1 MTNDSMD
8 NFKIRLDDDNPDEV
22 LNDQIAEET
31 TPPSNRKIFLLFF
44 LLLILMAAG
53 MAVVYMDIKKR
64 LATNIDAGTTAF
76 SNISKEVSV
85 AMAEISARQDE
96 LDKTMK
102 NTATSFSASVSEM
115 NTRLKK
121 IEASINSLRKSK
133 SDKKELSAAVA
144 DIEKKVAPVQT
155 NLEKIHEEMSGVS
168 ENIRKEVSGLR
179 DEITSQTKKFEAVSK
194 EVAVLSVDKVDKKK
208 P

>member
-1 MTNDSMD
+1 
-8 NFKIRLDDDNPDEV
+8 
-22 LNDQIAEET
+22 
-31 TPPSNRKIFLLFF
+31 
-44 LLLILMAAG
+44 
-53 MAVVYMDIKKR
+53 
-64 LATNIDAGTTAF
+64 
-76 SNISKEVSV
+76 
-85 AMAEISARQDE
+85 
-96 LDKTMK
+96 
-102 NTATSFSASVSEM
+102 M

-194 EVAVLSVDKVDKKK
+194 EVAVLSVDKVDKKNLESALQK
-208 P
+208 EKTGYADTLSKLTKEIEFIRYKIKIIEERLPAPAPTSGSQPPASLTPGLNKSNISEQTIQ

>member
-102 NTATSFSASVSEM
+102 NTATSFF
-115 NTRLKK
+115 
-121 IEASINSLRKSK
+121 SLC
-133 SDKKELSAAVA
+133 
-144 DIEKKVAPVQT
+144 
-155 NLEKIHEEMSGVS
+155 
-168 ENIRKEVSGLR
+168 
-179 DEITSQTKKFEAVSK
+179 F
-194 EVAVLSVDKVDKKK
+194 
-208 P
+208 